1 MQIHAKLLRC
11 LLAVAV
17 ILEVPQALSCT
28 AWSPVLGTVVNVIQG
43 PGPSSF
49 WAHAMID
56 PMTGLPTI
64 TYGPTFYQL
73 PPLMQ
78 QFTYFHECAHLV
90 EQTSNE
96 FIPNCRALQL
106 MRSQGLSPAQES
118 AIASIH
124 MNIGPLP
131 PQYGGSGANFWQ
143 GTLQACAQGI
153 PTPGVGSY

>member
-1 MQIHAKLLRC
+1 
-11 LLAVAV
+11 
-17 ILEVPQALSCT
+17 
-28 AWSPVLGTVVNVIQG
+28 
-43 PGPSSF
+43 
-49 WAHAMID
+49 MID

-96 FIPNCRALQL
+96 FVANCRALQL
-106 MRSQGLSPAQES
+106 MKSQGLSPAQES

-131 PQYGGSGANFWQ
+131 PQYGGSGAFFGREPYKRAHKVFQLLALAATSELDAIVNVA
-143 GTLQACAQGI
+143 L
-153 PTPGVGSY
+153 